1 MRTAALRHVLLLV
14 QGALAGLVAGE
25 TLLLSVVL
33 RNPVLMWL
41 AAIAIALAVLPVVL
55 AFGLLRGRR
64 RARGVAVAYELTL
77 LVAGYLN
84 AAVLGNDDLVSLLV
98 TLALPAVALCLLGR
112 YSPGMPAPSETA
124 A

>member
-1 MRTAALRHVLLLV
+1 VLLLV
-14 QGALAGLVAGE
+14 QGGLAGLVAAE

-41 AAIAIALAVLPVVL
+41 AVIAVALAVLPVVL

-64 RARGVAVAYELTL
+64 RARGIAVGYELAL
-77 LVAGYLN
+77 LVTGYLN
-84 AAVLGNDDLVSLLV
+84 ALVLGNDDLASLLA
-98 TLALPAVALCLLGR
+98 TLVLPAVLLCLLGR
-112 YSPGMPAPSETA
+112 YSPDRPGPSENA

>member
-1 MRTAALRHVLLLV
+1 VTALRHVLLLV
-14 QGALAGLVAGE
+14 QGALAGLVAAE

-64 RARGVAVAYELTL
+64 RARGIAVAYELAL
-77 LVAGYLN
+77 LVAGYVN
-84 AAVLGNDDLVSLLV
+84 AAVLGNDDLASLLV
-98 TLALPAVALCLLGR
+98 TLALPAVLLCVLGR
-112 YSPGMPAPSETA
+112 YSPDRPGASETA

>member
-1 MRTAALRHVLLLV
+1 VNTTAVRHVLLLV
-14 QGALAGLVAGE
+14 QGALAGLVAAE

-41 AAIAIALAVLPVVL
+41 AAIAIALAVLPVVV

-64 RARGVAVAYELTL
+64 RARAFAVAYELTL
-77 LVAGYLN
+77 LVTGYVN
-84 AAVLGNDDLVSLLV
+84 AAVFGNDDLASLLV
-98 TLALPAVALCLLGR
+98 TLALPAVVLCLLAR
-112 YSPGMPAPSETA
+112 YLPDRPGPSETA